1 MIINFNSIDLEMEKF
16 NLCSNCYFN
25 ITSKVQFC
33 AYLGMSCF
41 IDDQIYVSTNQCS
54 EVFTL

>member
-1 MIINFNSIDLEMEKF
+1 MIVNFNNIDLEMEKF
-16 NLCSNCYFN
+16 NPCSNCYFN
-25 ITSKVQFC
+25 ITSKIQFC
-33 AYLGMSCF
+33 AYFSCF